1 MKNTNIEEA
10 TYSPEDNKLRFYA
23 TCRLDAEEY
32 AEARAAGFRYAP
44 KQELFYCP
52 RWTTK
57 SEDFLLT
64 KVDFIGD
71 EDQPRAER
79 AADRAERF
87 AMYRDKRRADAHG
100 HADRLDGMGS
110 TFGHQ
115 DQNRADKG
123 ARRSN
128 SARSHALTNWDKAEY
143 WTSRTRDVIG
153 HALYMER
160 VDVRKRRIKKIK
172 TDLRRMTKHEDE
184 NAKTLK
190 AFDNPK
196 NADKK
201 LAILGFCRVDNKFTL
216 EKYPRDL
223 PMSQYEGVMS
233 VWSAADS
240 GIITPEQGEEM
251 VRIAYAN
258 SSAYRQR
265 WINHY
270 NLRINYESQMLG
282 EQGEDV
288 ATVWKVGGSVMV
300 RGERLTISKVNK
312 NRDGDVSSFQSLEQS
327 GHWCANIPAD
337 RASNYEAPT
346 EETTKAAKAMQK
358 KRSKLPPMI
367 NRPGK
372 HEMTYGE
379 FKANKRHDYAFYKT
393 VEIAG
398 EIYRIPHGN
407 WKQGEL
413 TLTDKPI
420 KDVVG
425 EVVKS

>member
-52 RWTTK
+52 RWTTNA
-57 SEDFLLT
+57 EDFLLS

-79 AADRAERF
+79 AADRADRF
-87 AMYRDKRRADAHG
+87 AMYRDKRREDAHG
-100 HADRLDGMGS
+100 HADRLDDMGS

-115 DQNRADKG
+115 DHSRAATG

-128 SARSHALTNWDKAEY
+128 SARNHALTNWDKAEY
-143 WTSRTRDVIG
+143 WTNRTRDVIG

-172 TDLRRMTKHEDE
+172 TDLRRLTKHEAE
-184 NAKTLK
+184 NAKILE
-190 AFDNPK
+190 AFDDPK
-196 NADKK
+196 NEKEK
-201 LAILGFCRVDNKFTL
+201 LAVLVFCGVDNKFTL

-223 PMSQYEGVMS
+223 PISQYEGAMS
-233 VWSAADS
+233 IWSAADS

-251 VRIAYAN
+251 VRIAYSN
-258 SSAYRQR
+258 GSAHRQR

-270 NLRINYESQMLG
+270 NLRINYENQMLC

-288 ATVWKVGGSVMV
+288 STVWEVGGTVML
-300 RGERLTISKVNK
+300 RGKRLTISKVNK
-312 NRDGDVSSFQSLEQS
+312 NRDRDITSFQSLEQS

-337 RASNYEAPT
+337 RASDYRSPT
-346 EETTKAAKAMQK
+346 EGATKAANAMQK
-358 KRSKLPPMI
+358 KRNKLPPII

-372 HEMTYGE
+372 HKMTYKE
-379 FKANKRHDYAFYKT
+379 FKTNKSYDYAFYKT
-393 VEIAG
+393 VKIAG
-398 EIYRIPHGN
+398 EFYRIPHGN
-407 WKQGEL
+407 WKQGEV

-420 KDVVG
+420 KDVIG